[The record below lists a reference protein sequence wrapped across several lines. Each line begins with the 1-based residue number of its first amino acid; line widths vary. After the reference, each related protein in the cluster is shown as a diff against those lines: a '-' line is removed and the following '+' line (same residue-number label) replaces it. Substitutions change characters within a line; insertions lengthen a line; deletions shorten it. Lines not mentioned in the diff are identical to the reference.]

1 MKRKIYLIFLLC
13 FALFML
19 FSTKVLAAEPTYE
32 EDKGYV
38 LNGSQKCFFANGTHV
53 SVEARAD
60 GQSGATI
67 FWDNGTKSVNVPS
80 DINVFGGMHHDGTVI
95 ENSKI
100 TMNGG
105 TVKNLF
111 GGGLHESNVTKAEV
125 IVNGGAITGSI
136 AGGGANIF
144 VNSDYCANSDLPFAN
159 SLTRVKEAYVTVNNG
174 AAGTLYGGGEGH
186 SYTETAAVR
195 INGGR
200 IDYVTAG
207 GSNGYTGSASLKVTS
222 GEIGVLQSVNRG
234 EMANAD
240 VRVTGGTVNK
250 LYGGGEEGDTSVT
263 GKIAGINLDITGGS
277 TVNNLYVGTSGGQKI
292 GTAGNDTA
300 LDVDI
305 YEGATVNI
313 ANDADFAN
321 IPVTTYVF
329 ITINEDSFEL
339 EKGKT
344 LADLAEIES
353 IKNKEGKE
361 FVKFVKKGTDET
373 FDENTVINTDTE
385 LDAIYKDKPAPKAP
399 VDNTP
404 LTGNQNGQVIITML
418 TILCGLVGAG
428 LIFGKKN

>member
-1 MKRKIYLIFLLC
+1 MKRKFYLSFLLC

-19 FSTKVLAAEPTYE
+19 FTCKVFAAEPTYE

-38 LNGSQKCFFANGTHV
+38 LNGTQKCFFANGTHV
-53 SVEARAD
+53 SIEERAD

-80 DINVFGGMHHDGTVI
+80 DINVFGGTHKDGIII

-111 GGGLHESNVTKAEV
+111 GGGLHESNVTKAEI
-125 IVNGGAITGSI
+125 IVNAGTVTGSI

-144 VNSDYCANSDLPFAN
+144 VNSDYCANSDLPFEN
-159 SLTRVKEAYVTVNNG
+159 SLTRVKDAYVTVNNG
-174 AAGTLYGGGEGH
+174 TAGTLYGGGEGH

-195 INGGR
+195 INGGT

-222 GEIGVLQSVNRG
+222 GKIGVLQSVNRG
-234 EMANAD
+234 EMSSAD
-240 VRVTGGTVNK
+240 VRVTGGEVNK
-250 LYGGGEEGDTSVT
+250 LYAGGEEGDTSVT
-263 GKIAGINLDITGGS
+263 GKIASINLDLTGGS
-277 TVNNLYVGTSGGQKI
+277 VINNLYVGTSGGQKI
-292 GTAGNDTA
+292 GAAGNATM

-313 ANDADFAN
+313 ANNADFAN

-344 LADLAEIES
+344 LADLAEINN
-353 IKNKEGKE
+353 IKNVEGKE
-361 FVKFVKKGTDET
+361 FIKFVKKGTDET
-373 FDENTVINTDTE
+373 FDETTIINTDTE

-399 VDNTP
+399 TDNTP
-404 LTGNQNGQVIITML
+404 PTGNQNGEAILTML
-418 TILCGLVGAG
+418 IILCGLVGAG
-428 LIFGKKN
+428 LIFGKKD